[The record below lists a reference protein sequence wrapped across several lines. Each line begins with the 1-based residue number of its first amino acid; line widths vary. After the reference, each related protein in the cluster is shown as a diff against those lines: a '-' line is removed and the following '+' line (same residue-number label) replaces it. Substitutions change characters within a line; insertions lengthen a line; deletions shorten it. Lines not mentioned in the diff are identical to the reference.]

1 MRRLALALLTF
12 AATPVMAEDLE
23 FVLIN
28 NSSLKLVEMYVSPH
42 EAEDWG
48 ENILSVASVDP
59 GTEGTIS
66 IADGATVCDY
76 DMRFVMENGNDV
88 SGTQNLCELATF
100 TLHD

>member
-1 MRRLALALLTF
+1 MRRLALALLALT
-12 AATPVMAEDLE
+12 ASPVMAEDLE

-48 ENILSVASVDP
+48 ENILSVPSVDP

-66 IADGATVCDY
+66 IADGEAVCDY

-88 SGTQNLCELATF
+88 AGTQNLCELATF

>member
-1 MRRLALALLTF
+1 MRRFAFALLALA
-12 AATPVMAEDLE
+12 ATPALAEDLE
-23 FVLIN
+23 FTLIN

-42 EAEDWG
+42 EAEEWG
-48 ENILSVASVDP
+48 ENILAVASVDP
-59 GTEGTIS
+59 GTEGMIS
-66 IADGATVCDY
+66 ISDGEAVCDY